1 MERATRFAS
10 SAATRYLCVGAE
22 LDEVFAR
29 QVLGELLAEHRV
41 VAPSYGIDVV
51 PVVLH
56 ALKAERRRMLRDM
69 ALCALVLTEL
79 VLAPIP
85 AVAVLLV
92 TSWTAWARRSAG
104 GTGRA
109 MSLIIGIALLAFSA
123 AAWLQYQD
131 LLLLGPAADLLRV
144 GGMDRLDRFLVSLPV
159 VVLLAGLVRYTEWHV
174 GRALV
179 GRQLRADR
187 FDPGAVRVPL
197 SDRLRRRLA
206 VIDHQQ
212 YGGVTVYRSDA
223 EDPFVGAGIVMDGT
237 WSIALDLHPKRDL
250 LNEGAGKMRWFTP
263 AELHR
268 DLGQRLAGLGDAGLG
283 QPYRLPS
290 LELSDEVFVDG
301 LTSWDGLPA
310 HVRLVRSPARV
321 KEQERI
327 ANVPTGPLRHFKC
340 VRVESWGGE
349 LVMTVFVHLATQG
362 RTLFVEFT
370 PCLLPPIR
378 PEYHVVDIWPVP
390 TAEER
395 GAAIREAWGGSV
407 GALVAAPARLVES
420 WRLGSEP
427 GRRERTLRRALSR
440 GHVVD
445 RGAVTSVRQLG
456 ARPLPDHYFQRLDAR
471 KYLNV
476 IQVQLFNAITDF
488 LDAHSIDTS
497 ELRERQTAILNKS
510 VTIQGLTIQGDN
522 TVIGSDNRLTVG
534 RGAAGAASSRSPSPA
549 GAGAPAAS

>member
-29 QVLGELLAEHRV
+29 QVVGELLTEHRV
-41 VAPSYGIDVV
+41 VAPSYGIDVI
-51 PVVLH
+51 PVLLH
-56 ALKAERRRMLRDM
+56 ALQAERRRMLRDL
-69 ALCALVLTEL
+69 ALCALLLTEL

-85 AVAVLLV
+85 TVAVLLV
-92 TSWTAWARRSAG
+92 TSWTAWALRSARG
-104 GTGRA
+104 PGRA
-109 MSLIIGIALLAFSA
+109 MGLVIGVGLLVFSA
-123 AAWLQYQD
+123 ATWLQYQH
-131 LLLLGPAADLLRV
+131 LLLLSPAADLLRF

-159 VVLLAGLVRYTEWHV
+159 VVLLAGLVRYIEWHV
-174 GRALV
+174 SRTLV
-179 GRQLRADR
+179 GRQMRPDH
-187 FDPGAVRVPL
+187 FDPNAVRVPL
-197 SDRLRRRLA
+197 SDRVRRRLA

-223 EDPFVGAGIVMDGT
+223 EDPFVGAGIVMGGAT
-237 WSIALDLHPKRDL
+237 WSIALDMHAKRDL
-250 LNEGAGKMRWFTP
+250 LNGGAGTMRWFTP

-268 DLGQRLAGLGDAGLG
+268 DLEQRLAGLCDPGLG
-283 QPYRLPS
+283 PSYQLPN

-310 HVRLVRSPARV
+310 HMRLVRSPARDE
-321 KEQERI
+321 EQEWI
-327 ANVPTGPLRHFKC
+327 TNVPTGPLRHFKC
-340 VRVESWGGE
+340 VRVESWSGE

-378 PEYHVVDIWPVP
+378 PEYHVIDTWPDP
-390 TAEER
+390 TSEER
-395 GAAIREAWGGSV
+395 VAAMREAWGGSV

-427 GRRERTLRRALSR
+427 GRHERTLQRQLSR
-440 GHVVD
+440 GYVVD

-456 ARPLPDHYFQRLDAR
+456 ARPLPDHYFQWLDAR

-476 IQVQLFNAITDF
+476 IQVQLFNAIAEF
-488 LDAHSIDTS
+488 LDAHGIDTS
-497 ELRERQTAILNKS
+497 ELRARQTAILNHNI
-510 VTIQGLTIQGDN
+510 TIQGHNNI
-522 TVIGSDNRLTVG
+522 IGSNNRLNVN
-534 RGAAGAASSRSPSPA
+534 RGAAGPGPERLPSAA
-549 GAGAPAAS
+549 GAGTPAAN